1 MACAHSPD
9 IALTEIHRFQSLEI
23 RSRFDVKHLTRQ
35 LTAAHT
41 AQKSCRL
48 KMGGVEGKLK
58 VFDGKADDLTLV
70 MIEVFACLSRA
81 PCPDSLGTQQARTT
95 QFVRASIGQAP
106 RRHGH
111 SKMGTD
117 HHTKRPPSLR
127 KKIFKARDGCLL
139 RGSAWRE
146 RPAQTPQA
154 QR

>member
-48 KMGGVEGKLK
+48 KMGGVERRLK

-70 MIEVFACLSRA
+70 MIEVFACLTRV
-81 PCPDSLGTQQARTT
+81 PCPDSLDTQHPGTTR
-95 QFVRASIGQAP
+95 FVRASIGQAP
-106 RRHGH
+106 GRHGH
-111 SKMGTD
+111 SKMGNIITESAP
-117 HHTKRPPSLR
+117 HLCAR
-127 KKIFKARDGCLL
+127 KFSRIEMGVEGFCLA
-139 RGSAWRE
+139 GEAGANAASSE
-146 RPAQTPQA
+146 IT
-154 QR
+154 